1 MTLAARRARRRE
13 SYHWPGFVDAM
24 ATLLLVIIFLLSIF
38 MVAQFMLARD
48 ISGRDS
54 ALSQLKNQIA
64 ELGELLALEKQTK
77 KTLESSLSALTD
89 DLATAKGEG
98 ARLQGLLNTSKK
110 QGLGA
115 TGRVSQ
121 LMGDLAKQKN
131 IGAQALAQVELLNQQ
146 IAALRRQIGSLQS
159 ALEASE
165 DRDQKSQTQIVNL
178 GKRLNVAL
186 AQRVQELARYR
197 SEFFGRLRKILGN
210 RSDISIVGDRFV
222 FQSEVL
228 FGKAEAEL
236 NPAGQAELAKLGD
249 AIKQLEGQIPS
260 EIKWVLRVD
269 GHTDSDPIATAKFP
283 SNWELSTARAI
294 SVVRFLISRGIP
306 PGRLVAAGFGEFQ
319 PLADGDGE
327 EVLRRNRRIEFKLT
341 ER

>member
-1 MTLAARRARRRE
+1 MTLAARRARRQE

-77 KTLESSLSALTD
+77 KTLEASLAALTD
-89 DLATAKGEG
+89 DLTSAKGEG
-98 ARLQGLLNTSKK
+98 ARLRGLLDASKK

-115 TGRVSQ
+115 SGKVSA
-121 LMGDLAKQKN
+121 LVNTLAKEKKL
-131 IGAQALAQVELLNQQ
+131 GAQALAQVELLNQQ
-146 IAALRRQIGSLQS
+146 IAALRRQIGALQA

-165 DRDQKSQTQIVNL
+165 ERDQKSQTQIVNL

-228 FGKAEAEL
+228 FAKAEANL
-236 NPAGQAELAKLGD
+236 NFAGQTELGKLAD
-249 AIKQLEGQIPS
+249 AIKQLEGQIPV

-269 GHTDSDPIATAKFP
+269 GHTDADPIATSKFP

-294 SVVRFLISRGIP
+294 SVVRFLVSRGVQP
-306 PGRLVAAGFGEFQ
+306 TRLVAAGFGEFQ
-319 PLADGDGE
+319 PIAQGATE
-327 EVLRRNRRIEFKLT
+327 EVFRRNRRIEFKLT